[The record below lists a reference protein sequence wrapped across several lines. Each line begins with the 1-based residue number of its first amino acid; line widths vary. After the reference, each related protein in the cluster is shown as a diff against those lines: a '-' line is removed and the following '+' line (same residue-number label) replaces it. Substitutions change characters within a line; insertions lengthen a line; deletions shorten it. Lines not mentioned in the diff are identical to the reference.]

1 MEESSSQIAKS
12 APRYIVSPHAEPV
25 HLPIAGQV
33 YFRLDYLILR
43 NTTNVQLWK
52 VLKVSFSE
60 RGAFKW
66 YEISYRLLNQE
77 TGVPISK
84 KSTYS
89 VRTEEWPPTEV
100 PYFVKALDT
109 SLATNAHND
118 LVQMIGLVNAKCMDL
133 QKDVT
138 RITDTLG
145 RLEQAL
151 KDKTAGSSE

>member
-1 MEESSSQIAKS
+1 MEESSAQIAKS

-25 HLPIAGQV
+25 HLPIADQV

-43 NTTNVQLWK
+43 NTTNVALWN
-52 VLKVSFSE
+52 VLGVSFSE

-77 TGVPISK
+77 TGLPIGK
-84 KSTYS
+84 KCTYS
-89 VRTEEWPPTEV
+89 VRTEEWPPREA

-109 SLATNAHND
+109 WLGANAHND

-138 RITDTLG
+138 RITEILG

-151 KDKTAGSSE
+151 KDKKADSSD